1 MLSPED
7 FECDEDWIECVE
19 RMTEQDDDASEEY

>member
-7 FECDEDWIECVE
+7 FECDEDWIEYVE
-19 RMTEQDDDASEEY
+19 RMAEQEDDASEEY